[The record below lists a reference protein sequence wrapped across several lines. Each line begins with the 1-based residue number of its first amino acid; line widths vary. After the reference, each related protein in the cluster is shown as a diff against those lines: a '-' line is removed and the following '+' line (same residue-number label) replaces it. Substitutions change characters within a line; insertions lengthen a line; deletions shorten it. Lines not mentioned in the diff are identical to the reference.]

1 MSAGPEAGKMLN
13 SKLLPLIVAT
23 ILLTGCESIVPMNVA
38 RYSSNPLVQQVLLE
52 HPGLSVS
59 VGHFSMGPSIG
70 EKLECLIEDIAL
82 PDGATISEY
91 IRSSLIAELG
101 AAGHYSPNAQVS
113 ISGTV
118 EMAELEYTRRVM
130 LGAHGGTW
138 RLQVSLV
145 STNGSSISV
154 EAVHSYNTGWAP
166 IRCNIAADYL
176 MPAVQTLVSE
186 TVRHSGFFELY

>member
-1 MSAGPEAGKMLN
+1 M
-13 SKLLPLIVAT
+13 
-23 ILLTGCESIVPMNVA
+23 
-38 RYSSNPLVQQVLLE
+38 QQILLE
-52 HPGLSVS
+52 HPDSSVS
-59 VGHFSMGPSIG
+59 VGRISMGPSIE
-70 EKLECLIEDIAL
+70 EKLVCLNEEIAL

-113 ISGTV
+113 LSGTV

-145 STNGSSISV
+145 STNGSTISV
-154 EAVHSYNTGWAP
+154 EATHSYDTGWAP
-166 IRCNIAADYL
+166 LRCNIAADYF

-186 TVRHSGFFELY
+186 AVRHPGFLELY